1 MSQDSSLHPLEIS
14 CEAVQE
20 KLTNGDDFL
29 LVDCR
34 EQAEYDTVHIEPA
47 VLLPMSEIQQRLG
60 ELESQKDKDIVIHCH
75 HGGRSMQVT
84 AWLTQQGFPS
94 VKSMA
99 GGIDRWAEVID
110 PALPRY

>member
-20 KLTNGDDFL
+20 KLESGEKFL

-34 EQAEYDTVHIEPA
+34 EQNEYDAVHLEPA
-47 VLLPMSEIQQRLG
+47 MLLPMSEIQARLG
-60 ELESQKDKDIVIHCH
+60 ELESHRDQDIVVHCH

-84 AWLTQQGFPS
+84 AWLTQQGFAS

-110 PALPRY
+110 PQLPRY